1 MPIFFYKVEVAIN
14 SLDHTEARSIA
25 KREEM
30 LAKPQI
36 ENQIAYITSNFVHLK
51 FAILK
56 LEEKGIS
63 LEESTKVLTELDDNL
78 PIWGGGGVGGKVR
91 SKFKDVIEKNK
102 GFKILLSILNILS
115 GKKELQLISL

>member
-1 MPIFFYKVEVAIN
+1 
-14 SLDHTEARSIA
+14 
-25 KREEM
+25 M

-78 PIWGGGGVGGKVR
+78 PIGGVVGGKVR
-91 SKFKDVIEKNK
+91 SKLKDVIEKNK
-102 GFKILLSILNILS
+102 GLFCCLFWIYFRE
-115 GKKELQLISL
+115 KKELQLISL

>member
-1 MPIFFYKVEVAIN
+1 MYEFFSIIIIVGYILSLYYFAQYLAKGIIKSKSIFFYKVEVAIN

-56 LEEKGIS
+56 LGEKGIS
-63 LEESTKVLTELDDNL
+63 LEESTFT
-78 PIWGGGGVGGKVR
+78 
-91 SKFKDVIEKNK
+91 
-102 GFKILLSILNILS
+102 
-115 GKKELQLISL
+115 

>member
-1 MPIFFYKVEVAIN
+1 
-14 SLDHTEARSIA
+14 
-25 KREEM
+25 M

-56 LEEKGIS
+56 LEEKGIL

-78 PIWGGGGVGGKVR
+78 PIGGVVGGKVR
-91 SKFKDVIEKNK
+91 SKLKDVIEKNK
-102 GFKILLSILNILS
+102 GFKIFCLFWIYFRE
-115 GKKELQLISL
+115 KKELQLISL